1 MAGRARL
8 IPFLVVAVAI
18 VALGGFA
25 VLAGVGRPAGT
36 AAPSAQ
42 SSGGEGS
49 PGPEASRPVG
59 TDQAAASAPVASAAL
74 RAGSIVA
81 LGPAGS
87 LSLVDSTGR
96 STVLSD
102 GSGVAFGFPAWS
114 PDGSRV
120 AVVAAGAD
128 DTSISVYGVG
138 AGAAAPSPGRV
149 VIHRSATIRP
159 FYLYWAPDGRSVSF
173 LADEGAGLSLRT
185 APADGSAPLDGSA
198 PGSVIRRGQPLY
210 YDWIGRDRLLMHVGA

>member
-1 MAGRARL
+1 MAGRGRL
-8 IPFLVVAVAI
+8 ISLLVVAVAI
-18 VALGGFA
+18 
-25 VLAGVGRPAGT
+25 
-36 AAPSAQ
+36 
-42 SSGGEGS
+42 
-49 PGPEASRPVG
+49 
-59 TDQAAASAPVASAAL
+59 AAAGGLAIVWGGNPVASPIPAEGPSGGQPRGSAGTSA
-74 RAGSIVA
+74 RAQERPTAGSIAVIE
-81 LGPAGS
+81 PSGS
-87 LSLVDSTGR
+87 LSVVDSSGR
-96 STVLSD
+96 SEVLSD

-159 FYLYWAPDGRSVSF
+159 FYLYWAPGGRSVSF
-173 LADEGAGLSLRT
+173 LAGEGDGLSLRT

-198 PGSVIRRGQPLY
+198 PGSIIRRGEPLY